1 MNKLAWFMIIFIVVM
16 TVVAV
21 AVNMDRS
28 EFSFKDSNAIV
39 DNAPG
44 EDFNKNIEQYI
55 NDQIGSFS

>member
-1 MNKLAWFMIIFIVVM
+1 M